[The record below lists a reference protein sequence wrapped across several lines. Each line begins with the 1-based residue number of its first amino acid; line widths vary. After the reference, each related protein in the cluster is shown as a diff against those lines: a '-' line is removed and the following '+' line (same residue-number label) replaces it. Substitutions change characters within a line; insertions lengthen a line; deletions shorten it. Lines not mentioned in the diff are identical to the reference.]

1 MILAIVQKRI
11 QKHSFIFQS
20 LWKKILNAAIK
31 KLENEP
37 KKVIFVKK
45 KNYSF
50 KFNSKIKDNIAYVAD
65 FVMMLWYF
73 SE

>member
-1 MILAIVQKRI
+1 MILAIVQERI

-31 KLENEP
+31 KLENEL

-45 KNYSF
+45 KNKEIIVSNLTV
-50 KFNSKIKDNIAYVAD
+50 K
-65 FVMMLWYF
+65 
-73 SE
+73 